1 MPITKRD
8 AVVGC
13 LLGTAVGDAIGLP
26 CEGLSRLRLRR
37 LYPKIEGHHLFFGR
51 GMTSDDTEHTCMV
64 GQALIASGGEVEA
77 FVRSLAWRLRFWLLG
92 LPAGIGLATLRALLK
107 LWVGFS
113 GHRSGVFSAGNGPA
127 MRSAILGAA
136 AGSDLTRLHRLVRAT
151 TRITHTDPKAEWGA
165 WAVALAALH
174 NSHGSTYAHRPER
187 QSRGAGE
194 SGVSPE
200 EYYAELKRTLDGE
213 GADEFLNLIRGAAES
228 VAQRETT
235 EAFASKLG
243 LSRAVT
249 GYTFHTVPVALHA
262 WMSHPKDFRSA
273 VARVVSCGGDTDTV
287 AAIVGGIIGAGV
299 GKDGI
304 PADWLE
310 GLWEWPR
317 TVQWME
323 ELGRR
328 LAEASGGTAKQKPVP
343 LQVWGLWPRNL
354 LFLVIVLG
362 HGVRRLFPPY

>member
-1 MPITKRD
+1 M
-8 AVVGC
+8 
-13 LLGTAVGDAIGLP
+13 GDAIGLP
-26 CEGLSRLRLRR
+26 CEGLSRRRLRR

-136 AGSDLTRLHRLVRAT
+136 ARSDLTKLRQLVRAT

-165 WAVALAALH
+165 WAVARAALH
-174 NSHGSTYAHRPER
+174 S
-187 QSRGAGE
+187 SRAGE
-194 SGVSPE
+194 SEVSPE
-200 EYYAELKRTLDGE
+200 EYYAELKRTLEGE
-213 GADEFLNLIRGAAES
+213 GAEEFLDFIHGAAES
-228 VAQRETT
+228 VARRETT

-243 LSRAVT
+243 LSRGVT
-249 GYTFHTVPVALHA
+249 GYTFHTVPLALHA
-262 WMSHPKDFRSA
+262 WMSYPKDFRSA
-273 VARVVSCGGDTDTV
+273 VARVVSCGGDTDTL

-317 TVQWME
+317 TVKWME
-323 ELGRR
+323 ELGMR

-343 LQVWGLWPRNL
+343 LQVWGLGPRNL
-354 LFLVIVLG
+354 FFLAIVLA
-362 HGVRRLFPPY
+362 HGSRRLFPPY